1 MRVSPRGRAILHR
14 LSGADAYGR
23 SFRPGDFI
31 LARSGGSLAWSL
43 GLATGCELN
52 QAALI
57 VDASGGLIEVNP
69 FFITPAGGLR
79 RSHIHEYLDKHA
91 PVWVGYVEV
100 VDGTRAE
107 VVRFAEQML
116 EEQAHFTE
124 WQFAG
129 LLLHIGMSITPRHL
143 TARYKMLRPL
153 HGVFDRHALIL
164 KEENIFTS
172 AELVARAL
180 ERGGFLWEKDPAS
193 ITPADLFARFNP
205 THEQEARSP
214 TRLRIQ
220 PAAHP
225 AVLRAGTRQQRSGAD
240 LEEAL
245 AGSPDE
251 AATTEDTTDA
261 AATEGAG
268 ADTEADT
275 GADVLPFPGATRHK
289 LHAPVPVGWRVGG
302 LLAGGLAV
310 ALGLGWAARAL
321 GAREK

>member
-1 MRVSPRGRAILHR
+1 
-14 LSGADAYGR
+14 
-23 SFRPGDFI
+23 
-31 LARSGGSLAWSL
+31 L

-57 VDASGGLIEVNP
+57 VDMSGGLIEVNP

-100 VDGTRAE
+100 VDGTRTE

-143 TARYKMLRPL
+143 TARYQMLRPL
-153 HGVFDRHALIL
+153 HGLFDRHALIL

-193 ITPADLFARFNP
+193 ITPADLFERFNP
-205 THEQEARSP
+205 GQDAEARRP

-220 PAAHP
+220 PAAQP
-225 AVLRAGTRQQRSGAD
+225 VILRAANGQQRSDTSLG
-240 LEEAL
+240 EAL
-245 AGSPDE
+245 AVSPDE
-251 AATTEDTTDA
+251 ATPTEDTIDM
-261 AATEGAG
+261 AATEDAG
-268 ADTEADT
+268 ADIPAFP
-275 GADVLPFPGATRHK
+275 DVTQLTP
-289 LHAPVPVGWRVGG
+289 HAPAQSAWRVGG
-302 LLAGGLAV
+302 LLVGGLAV
-310 ALGLGWAARAL
+310 ALGLGWAARSL
-321 GAREK
+321 GTRQK

>member
-14 LSGADAYGR
+14 LSGTNAYGR

-31 LARSGGSLAWSL
+31 LTHSKGALAWSL
-43 GLATGCELN
+43 GLATGSELN

-69 FFITPAGGLR
+69 FFITPSGGLR
-79 RSHIHEYLDKHA
+79 RSHIHEYLDQKA

-100 VDGTRAE
+100 VDGTRTE

-143 TARYKMLRPL
+143 TGRYQLLRPL
-153 HGVFDRHALIL
+153 HGVFDRHALIF

-193 ITPADLFARFNP
+193 MTPADLFERFCP
-205 THEQEARSP
+205 AQAKEARHP
-214 TRLRIQ
+214 ARLRIQ
-220 PAAHP
+220 PAARP
-225 AVLRAGTRQQRSGAD
+225 AALKSDDLQRVSGAEFGAALARTSDEATLAETRGEGSQVAVLA
-240 LEEAL
+240 
-245 AGSPDE
+245 
-251 AATTEDTTDA
+251 
-261 AATEGAG
+261 
-268 ADTEADT
+268 
-275 GADVLPFPGATRHK
+275 FPGQDRRQPPLQAQT
-289 LHAPVPVGWRVGG
+289 AWRVGG

-310 ALGLGWAARAL
+310 AVGLGWAARAL